1 MASGSVPIIYTVHQ
15 THPRN
20 SELPQTELNER
31 FQKVEISDNGWCFY
45 NSITYGLGLVGDSN
59 SRYETD
65 YYSYILGHIIGNKL
79 ITILRNDNYDLI
91 DLDTIQTNYEALKN
105 EQLENLKR
113 LLANNQATKATIAS
127 LGQPLTKINND
138 IRKKDT
144 EITRLENTETNK
156 DFIIDEV
163 KKSFN
168 PKDHD
173 TLESGPVE

>member
-1 MASGSVPIIYTVHQ
+1 MASGSVPIIYTVNQ

-79 ITILRNDNYDLI
+79 ITILRNEEYNLI
-91 DLDTIQTNYEALKN
+91 AFDMIKTIYEALKN
-105 EQLENLKR
+105 EQITKLRRSL
-113 LLANNQATKATIAS
+113 NNNKALVAFLDAPS
-127 LGQPLTKINND
+127 NINNN
-138 IRKKDT
+138 IRQKDT
-144 EITRLENTETNK
+144 EITRLENTEIDE